1 MYVQCVLMV
10 TNKAFLIPLFLYSF
24 IPLFHYSFIPLFL
37 YSFIPLFLYTF
48 IPLVLYSFIPL
59 FLYSF
64 IPSFLHSFIPS
75 FLHSF
80 IPLFLYSFIPLFLY
94 SFIPLF
100 GCDGAWLEMY
110 FSQVIH
116 LRWLRT
122 TNSGP
127 PHWQRPIPRRW
138 IHCAMGETQRRLLLA
153 KEALG
158 EVRSHFRAR
167 SSPVWLAD
175 KLCHSES
182 CLSC

>member
-1 MYVQCVLMV
+1 MV

-100 GCDGAWLEMY
+100 LYLDVMAPDSRCISRRLYIFGGY
-110 FSQVIH
+110 
-116 LRWLRT
+116 
-122 TNSGP
+122 GP
-127 PHWQRPIPRRW
+127 PIAGHLTDNGQYLADESTAQWVRHNAVFYSPRR
-138 IHCAMGETQRRLLLA
+138 HSVKSDRTLEPDHPL
-153 KEALG
+153 
-158 EVRSHFRAR
+158 FD
-167 SSPVWLAD
+167 WLINCVI
-175 KLCHSES
+175 LNHV
-182 CLSC
+182 